1 MKVIKIFSKSQLIL
15 LRNINPLLGKYKL
28 PPKILKRMDYIL
40 EDANLGKHGFL
51 IVVMTPVKGDIREIE
66 DAVNAYPFEA
76 EFLDEV
82 DWQETL
88 GADRIGGKNK
98 GMVHGKALHQGDGQL
113 HLCAFLYQ
121 EKAYVQNTYM
131 IQQQ

>member
-88 GADRIGGKNK
+88 GADRIGGKNREWFMEK
-98 GMVHGKALHQGDGQL
+98 
-113 HLCAFLYQ
+113 LYIR
-121 EKAYVQNTYM
+121 ETDSYIYVLFYIRKKHM
-131 IQQQ
+131 YKILA